1 MKKLADLRNHI
12 LTNVRHL
19 KKNPDKL
26 LTFIEDGNIECW
38 QGTNLSHKYTLPVRL
53 IVTDYAGEVDEI
65 IIPILSWLLVREP
78 GFDPKNSISFE
89 AELLN
94 NNSYDISVT
103 VNITERVIVNATEA
117 GLDVEH
123 VLPDPPL
130 EMNADAE
137 WQIISDL
144 HGLAEP
150 VPGDD

>member
-1 MKKLADLRNHI
+1 MRKLSDLRNHI
-12 LTNVRHL
+12 LANVPHL
-19 KKNPDKL
+19 KRNPDKL
-26 LTFIEDGNIECW
+26 LTFIEDGNIEYW
-38 QGTNLSHKYTLPVRL
+38 QGANLSHSYTLPVRL

-65 IIPILSWLLVREP
+65 IIPILSWLQYREP
-78 GFDPKNSISFE
+78 GLDPSNTLSFE

-103 VNITERVIVNATEA
+103 VNITERVIVKATEA

-123 VLPDPPL
+123 VLPEPPMA
-130 EMNADAE
+130 MNGDAE

-144 HGLAEP
+144 HGLAET